1 MPASTPPPRYS
12 AVLLLG
18 PTGAGKTPFGELLET
33 AGWRNRRC
41 IHFDFG
47 MALRNCVASSSAANT
62 ATLLTADEIAFLKRV
77 LESGA
82 LLEDEHFPIARKVL
96 LDFLAARG
104 ATPETIVVLNG
115 LPRHVGQA
123 EAMDGVVAME
133 TVIHLSCTPEVVVAR
148 IRSNSGGDRAGRSD
162 DEIAAVRKRIE
173 TFSRR
178 TEPLLAYYRTR
189 GVPIVAIAVGPTTT
203 PQEMLSG
210 CSTAGVSPSPAVGRY
225 ESLPMYATLAT
236 PFLNSSRK
244 E

>member
-1 MPASTPPPRYS
+1 
-12 AVLLLG
+12 
-18 PTGAGKTPFGELLET
+18 
-33 AGWRNRRC
+33 
-41 IHFDFG
+41 
-47 MALRNCVASSSAANT
+47 MALRNCVASFSPSAMNEAPGNPLRNAAVVSPLPLREGAGGGIAHRPSS
-62 ATLLTADEIAFLKRV
+62 LLAADEIAFLKRV

-82 LLEDEHFPIARKVL
+82 LLEDEQFPIARKVL

-123 EAMDGVVAME
+123 KAMDRVVAME

-148 IRSNSGGDRAGRSD
+148 IRDNSGGDRAGRTD

-178 TEPLLAYYRTR
+178 TEPLLAYYRAR

-203 PQEMLSG
+203 AHEML
-210 CSTAGVSPSPAVGRY
+210 AGLCCPP
-225 ESLPMYATLAT
+225 
-236 PFLNSSRK
+236 
-244 E
+244 